1 MGKLIKNH
9 WARLICLTAASCTVT
24 VVLAQHPSRPLTSLF
39 TDQIAAAL
47 EGFFWP
53 KFFFDW
59 LTKNFDGAVKP
70 VPTLQTINLIFGLLG
85 LAYEWPL
92 KIVAGT
98 AIHRS
103 MEVRLMWIPLA
114 SLSSLLLYQATN
126 AALYYFIGC
135 MVYFWAYSEG
145 EVICAVPWTLPKR
158 ADRRRAEK
166 A

>member
-9 WARLICLTAASCTVT
+9 WARLICLTAATYQV
-24 VVLAQHPSRPLTSLF
+24 
-39 TDQIAAAL
+39 AAAL

-53 KFFFDW
+53 KFFFDF

-70 VPTLQTINLIFGLLG
+70 VPILQVINLVVAFIS

-92 KIVAGT
+92 KYVAGT
-98 AIHRS
+98 SIQRS
-103 MEVRLMWIPLA
+103 LEVRLMWLPLA
-114 SLSSLLLYQATN
+114 SLTSILLYQATN
-126 AALYYFIGC
+126 PALYYFIG
-135 MVYFWAYSEG
+135 MVVYLWAYGEG

-158 ADRRRAEK
+158 ADRRRAER